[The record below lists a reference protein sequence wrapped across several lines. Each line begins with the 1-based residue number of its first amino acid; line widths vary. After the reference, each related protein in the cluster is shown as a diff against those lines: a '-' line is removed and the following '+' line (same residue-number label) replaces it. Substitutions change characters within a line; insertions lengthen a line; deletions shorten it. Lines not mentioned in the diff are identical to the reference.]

1 MIHKSIIF
9 AAEAHNGQ
17 LRKGTQLPYIIHPME
32 VAQIL
37 SYIHAPEEVIIAGIL
52 HDVLEDTAVTYQD
65 LADQFGDNVATLV
78 SKCTNVCSGPWR
90 VRKQHI
96 VTKLQTTKNQ
106 NAALILCA
114 DKISNLR
121 SIVYDVKNVKQAIW
135 GRFSAPKED
144 VLWYYGQLD
153 KVITVKPGLPTYL
166 VQEYATLFNDLQE
179 TLKES
184 KKSLL

>member
-1 MIHKSIIF
+1 MLHKSIIF

-52 HDVLEDTAVTYQD
+52 HDVLEDTAVTYQG
-65 LADQFGDNVATLV
+65 LADQFGDEVAVLV
-78 SKCTNVCSGPWR
+78 SECSNISCEPWR
-90 VRKQHI
+90 ARKQHT

-106 NAALILCA
+106 NAALVFCA

-121 SIVYDVKNVKQAIW
+121 SIVHDIKVVKQDVF

-144 VLWYYGQLD
+144 VLWYYEQLG
-153 KVITVKPGLPTYL
+153 KAITDKPGLPTCL
-166 VQEYATLFNDLQE
+166 VQEYAALLRNLQE
-179 TLKES
+179 ILKGDE
-184 KKSLL
+184 